1 MRDRVLIAI
10 GLLLF
15 VAMAT
20 YPVWHAVYAKTTAA
34 GPQLKLPEQQKTCV
48 APVAFMRASHMKLL
62 NEWREGA
69 VRERR
74 LDYTSYDGKKYR
86 VNLSATCLGECH
98 TKKGEFC
105 DRCHTYAAV
114 SGPYCWDCHVDP
126 TSVARRTP

>member
-1 MRDRVLIAI
+1 MRDRILIAL
-10 GLLLF
+10 GLVLF
-15 VAMAT
+15 VSLLT
-20 YPVWHAVYAKTTAA
+20 YPVWHGVYAKTTAA
-34 GPQLKLPEQQKTCV
+34 GPQLKLPQQAKECV

-62 NEWREGA
+62 TAWREGA
-69 VRERR
+69 VREHR
-74 LDYTSYDGKKYR
+74 LEFNSNDGHKYR

-98 TKKGEFC
+98 TSKAEFC